1 MPREGGGSPYSFPKH
16 LRLRKEREFK
26 EVFRRGRKIDLGFAV
41 FYLSPNNLGY
51 PRFGIVVS
59 KKVSKK
65 AVIRNRLKRLFRE
78 YFRLHKDRFNSKD
91 VVAVVKET
99 IPGLKYLEERLSSF
113 KEF

>member
-1 MPREGGGSPYSFPKH
+1 MPKEGGGSPYSFPKH
-16 LRLRKEREFK
+16 LRLRKESEFK
-26 EVFRRGRKIDLGFAV
+26 EVFRRGRRVDLGFVV
-41 FYLSPNNLGY
+41 FYLSPNNLGH

-65 AVIRNRLKRLFRE
+65 AVVRNRLKRLFRE

-91 VVAVVKET
+91 VVAVVKD
-99 IPGLKYLEERLSSF
+99 IVPGFRYLEEKLSSF